1 MQCNSIH
8 SAQIETK
15 YTRPNETEIEE
26 IFQTVDDQS
35 KCQGLNQWTPWKS
48 IKNPASNNGSDYE
61 IIQDH
66 KNLLS

>member
-1 MQCNSIH
+1 MQWIWICL
-8 SAQIETK
+8 AQIETK
-15 YTRPNETEIEE
+15 YTQPNETEIEE

-35 KCQGLNQWTPWKS
+35 KCQGLNQWTPWNS

-66 KNLLS
+66 KDSLS